1 MAEETVTPENSDEN
15 EALREEGIRALK
27 AERESNKDLRRQ
39 LKELAD
45 WKEAQENAG
54 KSDIEKLS
62 AEVTKYKADME
73 KASRESMRL
82 RVAMEKGLTA
92 KQAARLVGD
101 DEDALRADADDLL
114 STFRPAVE
122 PENDTPEVELDSRPK
137 EKLKGGARPSDEA
150 VELNPEK
157 LAAEIAAITQ

>member
-1 MAEETVTPENSDEN
+1 MSDENVTPETEEN

-27 AERESNKDLRRQ
+27 AERESNKELRRQ
-39 LKELAD
+39 LKELAE

-62 AEVTKYKADME
+62 GELAKYKADSE
-73 KASRESMRL
+73 QASRESMRL

-92 KQAARLVGD
+92 KQAGRLVGD

-114 STFRPAVE
+114 STFRPAAE
-122 PENDTPEVELDSRPK
+122 PADTESEVELDSRPK
-137 EKLKGGARPSDEA
+137 ERLKGGARPSDEGL
-150 VELNPEK
+150 ELNPAK
-157 LAAEIAAITQ
+157 LAAGIPRAY